1 MEERKLTCDVMYFLG
16 IGGIGMSALARYFH
30 RKGVHVMGYDRTS
43 TALTTELELEGIS
56 VQYEDSV
63 MSLPQLLHSTP
74 KEKVLV
80 VRTPAV
86 PKDSS
91 QLQYFLQH
99 EFRIWKRSELLGY
112 ITQLDE
118 TIAIGGTHGK
128 TTTSTLVAHI
138 LHSTIGCNAFL
149 GGISSNFNSNVL
161 LSNTSRTVV
170 EADEFDRSF
179 LTLYP
184 KISALTS
191 MDPDHLDIY
200 GNEESIREGFLLFL
214 KQTRADGNIV
224 VKKELNIHEE
234 LKLERSVVLTYS
246 ILSEA
251 DYFATNIRIEEGSY
265 VFDFHSPQVE
275 LLGVRLGLPG
285 RHNVE
290 NAVVAMACSLLAGV
304 VLNELPAVLSSF
316 KGVARRFDVRFK
328 SESGVYI
335 DDYAHHPTELS
346 ACIRSVRELFPDKK
360 IIGIFQPH
368 LFSRTRDF
376 ADGFAESLELLDI
389 PILLPIYPARELPI
403 EGIDSQWLFD
413 KIRKTDKYL
422 VEKDAIFTLLNKLQ
436 FDVLLTL
443 GAGDIDSLVSP
454 LEVYMKERTK

>member
-1 MEERKLTCDVMYFLG
+1 MEKRELTCDVMYFLG

-74 KEKVLV
+74 KEKILII
-80 VRTPAV
+80 RTPAV

-99 EFRIWKRSELLGY
+99 EYKMWKRSELLGY

-149 GGISSNFNSNVL
+149 GGISSNFKSNVL
-161 LSNTSRTVV
+161 LSDTSRTVV

-191 MDPDHLDIY
+191 MDADHLDIY
-200 GNEESIREGFLLFL
+200 GDEASIREGFMLFL
-214 KQTRADGNIV
+214 KQTREDGSIV
-224 VKKELNIHEE
+224 VKKELNIHEG
-234 LKLERSVVLTYS
+234 LQAERQGVFTYS

-251 DYFATNIRIEEGSY
+251 DYSATNIRVEEGAY
-265 VFDFHSPQVE
+265 VFDFNSPFGQLNQVC
-275 LLGVRLGLPG
+275 LGLPG

-290 NAVVAMACSLLAGV
+290 NAVVAMACALLAGV
-304 VLNELPAVLSSF
+304 EIEQLPAVLESF

-328 SESGVYI
+328 GETGVYI

-346 ACIRSVRELFPDKK
+346 ACIQSVRELFPGKK
-360 IIGIFQPH
+360 IAGIFQPH
-368 LFSRTRDF
+368 LFTRTRDF
-376 ADGFAESLELLDI
+376 VDGFAESLALLDI

-403 EGIDSQWLFD
+403 DGIDSQWLFD
-413 KIRKTDKYL
+413 KIQKDNKYL
-422 VEKDAIFTLLNKLQ
+422 SEKDAIFTLLNKLQ

-443 GAGDIDSLVSP
+443 GAGDIDTLVSP
-454 LEVYMKERTK
+454 LEVYMKGRV

>member
-179 LTLYP
+179 LTLFP

-214 KQTRADGNIV
+214 KQTCADGNVV
-224 VKKELNIHEE
+224 VKKELNIHDE
-234 LKLERSVVLTYS
+234 LMAERKGVLTYS

-251 DYFATNIRIEEGSY
+251 DYFAKNIRIEEGSY
-265 VFDFHSPQVE
+265 VFDFHSPQGE

-304 VLNELPAVLSSF
+304 ALNELPAVLSSF

-346 ACIRSVRELFPDKK
+346 ACIRSVRELFPDKE

-443 GAGDIDSLVSP
+443 GAGDIDTLVSP

>member
-1 MEERKLTCDVMYFLG
+1 MEKRELTCDVMYFLG

-30 RKGVHVMGYDRTS
+30 RKGVHVLGYDRTS

-74 KEKVLV
+74 KEKILII
-80 VRTPAV
+80 RTPAV

-99 EFRIWKRSELLGY
+99 EYKIWKRSELLGY

-149 GGISSNFNSNVL
+149 GGISSNFKSNVL
-161 LSNTSRTVV
+161 LSDTSRTVV

-179 LTLYP
+179 LTLFP

-191 MDPDHLDIY
+191 MDADHLDIY
-200 GNEESIREGFLLFL
+200 GDEASIREGFMLFL
-214 KQTRADGNIV
+214 KQTHEDGSIV
-224 VKKELNIHEE
+224 VKKELNIHKG
-234 LKLERSVVLTYS
+234 LQDHRRGVFTYS

-251 DYFATNIRIEEGSY
+251 DYSATNIRVEEGAY
-265 VFDFHSPQVE
+265 VFDFNSPFGQLVH
-275 LLGVRLGLPG
+275 VRLGLPG

-304 VLNELPAVLSSF
+304 EIEQLPAVLDSF

-328 SESGVYI
+328 GDSGVYI

-346 ACIRSVRELFPDKK
+346 ACIQSVRELFPGKK
-360 IIGIFQPH
+360 IAGIFQPH

-376 ADGFAESLELLDI
+376 VDGFAESLALLDI
-389 PILLPIYPARELPI
+389 PILLPIYPARELSI

-413 KIRKTDKYL
+413 KIQKDSKYL
-422 VEKDAIFTLLNKLQ
+422 SEKDAIFTLLNKLQ

-443 GAGDIDSLVSP
+443 GAGDIDTLVSP
-454 LEVYMKERTK
+454 LEAYMKGRV

>member
-1 MEERKLTCDVMYFLG
+1 MEKRELTCDVMYFLG

-74 KEKVLV
+74 KEKILII
-80 VRTPAV
+80 RTPAV

-99 EFRIWKRSELLGY
+99 EYKIWKRSELLGY

-149 GGISSNFNSNVL
+149 GGISSNFKSNVL
-161 LSNTSRTVV
+161 LSDTSRTVV

-191 MDPDHLDIY
+191 MDADHLDIY
-200 GNEESIREGFLLFL
+200 GDEASIREGFMLFL
-214 KQTRADGNIV
+214 KQTREDGSIV
-224 VKKELNIHEE
+224 VKKELNIHEG
-234 LKLERSVVLTYS
+234 LQAERQGVFTYS

-251 DYFATNIRIEEGSY
+251 DYSATNIRVEEGAY
-265 VFDFHSPQVE
+265 VFDFNSPFGQ
-275 LLGVRLGLPG
+275 LNQVRLGLPG

-290 NAVVAMACSLLAGV
+290 NAVVAMACALLAGV
-304 VLNELPAVLSSF
+304 EIEQLPAVLESF

-328 SESGVYI
+328 GETGVYI

-346 ACIRSVRELFPDKK
+346 ACIQSVRELFPGKK
-360 IIGIFQPH
+360 IAGIFQPH
-368 LFSRTRDF
+368 LFTRTRDF
-376 ADGFAESLELLDI
+376 VDGFAESLALLDI

-413 KIRKTDKYL
+413 KIQKDNKYL
-422 VEKDAIFTLLNKLQ
+422 SEKDAIFTLLNKLQ

-443 GAGDIDSLVSP
+443 GAGDIDTLVSP
-454 LEVYMKERTK
+454 LEVYMKGRV

>member
-1 MEERKLTCDVMYFLG
+1 MEKRELTCDVMYFLG

-74 KEKVLV
+74 KEKILII
-80 VRTPAV
+80 RTPAV

-99 EFRIWKRSELLGY
+99 EYKIWKRSELLGY

-149 GGISSNFNSNVL
+149 GGISSNFKSNVL
-161 LSNTSRTVV
+161 LSDTSRTVV

-191 MDPDHLDIY
+191 MDADHLDIY
-200 GNEESIREGFLLFL
+200 GDEASIREGFMLFL
-214 KQTRADGNIV
+214 KQTREDGSIV
-224 VKKELNIHEE
+224 VKKELNIHEG
-234 LKLERSVVLTYS
+234 LQAERQGVFTYS

-251 DYFATNIRIEEGSY
+251 DYSATNIRVEEGAY
-265 VFDFHSPQVE
+265 VFDFNSPFGQLNQVC
-275 LLGVRLGLPG
+275 LGLPG

-290 NAVVAMACSLLAGV
+290 NAVVAMACALLAGV
-304 VLNELPAVLSSF
+304 EIEQLPAVLESF

-328 SESGVYI
+328 GETGVYI

-346 ACIRSVRELFPDKK
+346 ACIQSVRELFPGKK
-360 IIGIFQPH
+360 IAGIFQPH
-368 LFSRTRDF
+368 LFTRTRDF
-376 ADGFAESLELLDI
+376 VDGFAESLALLDI

-403 EGIDSQWLFD
+403 DGIDSQWLFD
-413 KIRKTDKYL
+413 KIQKDNKYL
-422 VEKDAIFTLLNKLQ
+422 SEKDAIFTLLNKLQ

-443 GAGDIDSLVSP
+443 GAGDIDTLVSP
-454 LEVYMKERTK
+454 LEVYMKGRV

>member
-1 MEERKLTCDVMYFLG
+1 
-16 IGGIGMSALARYFH
+16 MSALARYFH

-43 TALTTELELEGIS
+43 TALTTELEMEGIS
-56 VQYEDSV
+56 IQYEDSV

-74 KEKVLV
+74 KEKILV

-86 PKDSS
+86 PKDSA

-99 EFRIWKRSELLGY
+99 EYRIWKRSELLGY
-112 ITQLDE
+112 ITQLDD

-149 GGISSNFNSNVL
+149 GGISSNFKSNVL
-161 LSNTSRTVV
+161 LSDTSRTVV

-179 LTLYP
+179 LTLFP

-191 MDPDHLDIY
+191 MDADHLDIY
-200 GNEESIREGFLLFL
+200 GDEASIREGFLLFL
-214 KQTRADGNIV
+214 KQTRGDGSVV
-224 VKKELNIHEE
+224 VKKELNIHED
-234 LKLERSVVLTYS
+234 LKSARSGVFTYS
-246 ILSEA
+246 ILSDA
-251 DYFATNIRIEEGSY
+251 DYVATNIRIEEGAY
-265 VFDFHSPQVE
+265 VFDFKSPFGQ
-275 LLGVRLGLPG
+275 LNNVRLGLPG

-290 NAVVAMACSLLAGV
+290 NAVVAMACSLLSGV
-304 VLNELPAVLSSF
+304 SINDLPNVLESF

-328 SESGVYI
+328 GESGVYV

-346 ACIRSVRELFPDKK
+346 ACIRSVKELFPNKK
-360 IIGIFQPH
+360 IVGVFQPH
-368 LFSRTRDF
+368 LFTRTRDF
-376 ADGFAESLELLDI
+376 ADGFAESLALLDV

-413 KIRKTDKYL
+413 KIQKDEKYL
-422 VEKDAIFTLLNKLQ
+422 VQKDAIFTLLNKLQ

-443 GAGDIDSLVSP
+443 GAGDIDTLVSP
-454 LEVYMKERTK
+454 LEVYMKGRV

>member
-1 MEERKLTCDVMYFLG
+1 MEKRELTCDVMYFLG

-30 RKGVHVMGYDRTS
+30 RKGIQVMGYDRTS

-74 KEKVLV
+74 KEKVLI

-161 LSNTSRTVV
+161 LSDTSRTVV

-179 LTLYP
+179 LTLFP

-191 MDPDHLDIY
+191 MDADHLDIY

-214 KQTRADGNIV
+214 KQTRADGNVV
-224 VKKELNIHEE
+224 VKKELNIHDE
-234 LKLERSVVLTYS
+234 LKAERSGVLTYS

-251 DYFATNIRIEEGSY
+251 DYFATNIRIEDGSY
-265 VFDFHSPQVE
+265 VFDFHSPNAE
-275 LLGVRLGLPG
+275 LANVRLGLPG

-304 VLNELPAVLSSF
+304 SILDLPNVLASF
-316 KGVARRFDVRFK
+316 KGVARRFDVRYK
-328 SESGVYI
+328 SETGVYI

-346 ACIRSVRELFPDKK
+346 AAIRSVRELYPGKRVV
-360 IIGIFQPH
+360 GIFQPH

-376 ADGFAESLELLDI
+376 VDGFAESLALLDV
-389 PILLPIYPARELPI
+389 PILLPIYPARELPM

-413 KIRKTDKYL
+413 KIQKDEKYL

-443 GAGDIDSLVSP
+443 GAGDIDTLVSP
-454 LEVYMKERTK
+454 LEVYMKERVI

>member
-179 LTLYP
+179 LTLFP

-191 MDPDHLDIY
+191 MDPDHLDVY

-214 KQTRADGNIV
+214 KQTRVDGNVV
-224 VKKELNIHEE
+224 VKKELNIHDE
-234 LKLERSVVLTYS
+234 LMAERKGVLTYS
-246 ILSEA
+246 ILSES

-265 VFDFHSPQVE
+265 VFDFHSPQGE

-304 VLNELPAVLSSF
+304 ELNELPAVLSSF

-328 SESGVYI
+328 SERGVYI

-360 IIGIFQPH
+360 IAGIFQPH

-413 KIRKTDKYL
+413 KIQKTDKFL

-454 LEVYMKERTK
+454 LEVYMKGV

>member
-1 MEERKLTCDVMYFLG
+1 MEKRELTCDVMYFLG

-43 TALTTELELEGIS
+43 TALTTELEIEGIS

-74 KEKVLV
+74 KEKILV

-86 PKDSS
+86 PKDSA

-112 ITQLDE
+112 ITQLDD

-128 TTTSTLVAHI
+128 TTTSTMVAHI

-149 GGISSNFNSNVL
+149 GGISSNFKSNVL
-161 LSNTSRTVV
+161 LSDTSRTVV

-179 LTLYP
+179 LTLFP

-191 MDPDHLDIY
+191 MDADHLDIY
-200 GNEESIREGFLLFL
+200 GDEASIREGFLLFL
-214 KQTRADGNIV
+214 KQTHEDGSVV
-224 VKKELNIHEE
+224 VKKELNIHED
-234 LKLERSVVLTYS
+234 LKSARSGVFTYS

-251 DYFATNIRIEEGSY
+251 DYVATNIRIEEGAY
-265 VFDFHSPQVE
+265 VFDFNSPFGQ
-275 LLGVRLGLPG
+275 LSQVRLGLPG

-304 VLNELPAVLSSF
+304 SINDLPNVLESF

-328 SESGVYI
+328 GESGVYI

-346 ACIRSVRELFPDKK
+346 ACIRSVKELFPNKK
-360 IIGIFQPH
+360 IVGVFQPH
-368 LFSRTRDF
+368 LFTRTRDF
-376 ADGFAESLELLDI
+376 VDGFAESLALLDV

-413 KIRKTDKYL
+413 KIQKDEKYL

-443 GAGDIDSLVSP
+443 GAGDIDTLVSP
-454 LEVYMKERTK
+454 LEVYMKGSV

>member
-1 MEERKLTCDVMYFLG
+1 MEKRELTCDVMYFLG

-74 KEKVLV
+74 KEKILV

-86 PKDSS
+86 PRDSA

-112 ITQLDE
+112 ITQLDD

-161 LSNTSRTVV
+161 LSDTSRTVV

-179 LTLYP
+179 LTLFP

-191 MDPDHLDIY
+191 MDADHLDIY
-200 GNEESIREGFLLFL
+200 GDEASIREGFLLFL
-214 KQTRADGNIV
+214 KQTLEDGSVV
-224 VKKELNIHEE
+224 VKKELNIHDD
-234 LKLERSVVLTYS
+234 LKSARSGVFTYS

-251 DYFATNIRIEEGSY
+251 DYVATNIRIEEGAY
-265 VFDFHSPQVE
+265 VFDFNSPFGQ
-275 LLGVRLGLPG
+275 LSHVRLGLPG

-304 VLNELPAVLSSF
+304 SINDLPNVLESF

-328 SESGVYI
+328 GESGVYI

-346 ACIRSVRELFPDKK
+346 ACIRSVKELFPNKK
-360 IIGIFQPH
+360 IVGVFQPH

-376 ADGFAESLELLDI
+376 ADGFAESLALLDV

-413 KIRKTDKYL
+413 KIQKDEKYL
-422 VEKDAIFTLLNKLQ
+422 VEKDAIFTLLNKLK

-443 GAGDIDSLVSP
+443 GAGDIDTLVSP
-454 LEVYMKERTK
+454 LEVYMKGRV

>member
-30 RKGVHVMGYDRTS
+30 RKGVHVLGYDRTS

-179 LTLYP
+179 LTLFP

-214 KQTRADGNIV
+214 KQTRADGNVV
-224 VKKELNIHEE
+224 VKKELNIHDE
-234 LKLERSVVLTYS
+234 LMAERKGVLTYS

-251 DYFATNIRIEEGSY
+251 DYFARNIRIEEGSY
-265 VFDFHSPQVE
+265 VFDFHSPQGE

-304 VLNELPAVLSSF
+304 ELNELPAVLSSF

-328 SESGVYI
+328 SDRGVYI

-360 IIGIFQPH
+360 IAGIFQPH

-413 KIRKTDKYL
+413 KIQKIDKYL

-454 LEVYMKERTK
+454 LEVYMKGV